1 MPLLLKWPWDNSG
14 VKVREAIRESL
25 GLLTP
30 RDRRLLWFAI
40 AIQMS
45 TAFLDLVGVLL
56 LGLVAALAVTTV
68 QSQPAPAIVS
78 SLADTVGLGGLSDQG
93 LVAVLAGAAAL
104 VLLSKSVFSA
114 LLTRRVFIF
123 LANRQAL
130 VSARLAR
137 ELLSRPLLFLQSRS
151 SQETAYALI
160 QGAGSATISILG
172 QLVIVATEAALL
184 VVLGVALLFVDPI
197 VTVGVV
203 IFFALVALILQRI
216 MGSWA
221 SRLGREGAEA
231 DIASLNTIQDA
242 LLTYREISVLNRRET
257 YINRFQDLRWRS
269 AGVNADRTFIL
280 QAPKYIFEAAMVV
293 GGVALAGVL
302 FLTKDSVAAVATLAL
317 YLVAASRV
325 MPSLLRLQGAALAL
339 RDNAAAA
346 APTFAL
352 AEELGHPTADAVVNV
367 NWHADMLP
375 RSGQRDAHPIS
386 ISMDSVSLT
395 YPGATRPA
403 VVDVTIDVPP
413 GSSIALVG
421 RSGAGKSTLVDLLLG
436 VIEPDSGS
444 VRLNGMSPRDAV
456 SAHPGSIGYV
466 PQAVSLVN
474 GTLRENV
481 ALGLPDGLVTDDQ
494 VWRALQRAHLDETF
508 LQDREGLDTRVGEN
522 GMKLSGGQRQRLGM
536 ARALLLGPSLV
547 VLDEATSA
555 LDAETES
562 SITQV
567 IDALH
572 GSVTTV
578 IVAHRLSTVRHAD
591 VVAYM
596 EQGKITD
603 LGTFEDLRQR
613 VPALARQAELMGLY
627 GSKSVRLR

>member
-1 MPLLLKWPWDNSG
+1 M
-14 VKVREAIRESL
+14 KVREAVRESL
-25 GLLTP
+25 SLLTP
-30 RDRRLLWFAI
+30 RDRRLLWVAI

-45 TAFLDLVGVLL
+45 TSFLDLIGVLL

-68 QSQPAPAIVS
+68 QSQPAPAIVTS
-78 SLADTVGLGGLSDQG
+78 VADALGLSGLSDQA
-93 LVAVLAGAAAL
+93 LVAVLAGVAAI
-104 VLLSKSVFSA
+104 VLLSKSVFSS

-184 VVLGVALLFVDPI
+184 VVLGVALLFIDPI

-203 IFFALVALILQRI
+203 IFFALVALVLQRI

-221 SRLGREGAEA
+221 SRLGKEGAEA

-269 AGVNADRTFIL
+269 ASVNADRTFIL
-280 QAPKYIFEAAMVV
+280 QAPKYVFEAAMVV

-346 APTFAL
+346 ASTFAL
-352 AEELGHPTADAVVNV
+352 AKELDHPTADAVVNA
-367 NWHADMLP
+367 NWHADVIP

-403 VVDVTIDVPP
+403 LVDVTIDVPP

-436 VIEPDSGS
+436 VMEPDSGS
-444 VRLNGMSPRDAV
+444 VKLNGMSPRDAV

-494 VWRALQRAHLDETF
+494 VWRALQRAHLDEPF
-508 LQDREGLDTRVGEN
+508 ARDRDGLDTRVGEN
-522 GMKLSGGQRQRLGM
+522 GVKLSGGQRQRIGI
-536 ARALLLGPSLV
+536 ARALLLGPSLI
-547 VLDEATSA
+547 VLDEATSS
-555 LDAETES
+555 LDAETEQA
-562 SITQV
+562 ITETIRSLQGTVTVV
-567 IDALH
+567 I
-572 GSVTTV
+572 
-578 IVAHRLSTVRHAD
+578 IAHRLSTVRD
-591 VVAYM
+591 VDQVAYL
-596 EQGKITD
+596 ECGSLVGT
-603 LGTFEDLRQR
+603 GTFDAL
-613 VPALARQAELMGLY
+613 VGSIPALATQASLMGL
-627 GSKSVRLR
+627 RP

>member
-1 MPLLLKWPWDNSG
+1 M
-14 VKVREAIRESL
+14 KVREAIRESL
-25 GLLTP
+25 SLLTS
-30 RDRRLLWFAI
+30 RDRRFLWVAI

-45 TAFLDLVGVLL
+45 TSFLDLIGVLL
-56 LGLVAALAVTTV
+56 LGVVAALAVTTV
-68 QSQPAPAIVS
+68 QSQPAPAIVTS
-78 SLADTVGLGGLSDQG
+78 VAEALGLGGLSDQA
-93 LVAVLAGAAAL
+93 LVAVLAGVAAI
-104 VLLSKSVFSA
+104 VLLSKSVFSS

-184 VVLGVALLFVDPI
+184 VVLGVALLFIDPL

-269 AGVNADRTFIL
+269 ASVNADRTFIL
-280 QAPKYIFEAAMVV
+280 QAPKYVFEAAMVV

-325 MPSLLRLQGAALAL
+325 MPSLLRLQGAALTL

-352 AEELGHPTADAVVNV
+352 AEELGRPTADAVVDVKSHDESIPPGGWNE
-367 NWHADMLP
+367 A
-375 RSGQRDAHPIS
+375 RPIS
-386 ISMDSVSLT
+386 ISLDSVSLT
-395 YPGATRPA
+395 YPGADRPA
-403 VVDVTIDVPP
+403 VADVTLEVSP
-413 GSSIALVG
+413 GSSMALVG
-421 RSGAGKSTLVDLLLG
+421 RSGAGKSSLVDLLLG
-436 VIEPDSGS
+436 VIEPDRGN
-444 VRLNGMSPRDAV
+444 VRLSGLSPRELIAER
-456 SAHPGSIGYV
+456 PGSIGYV
-466 PQAVSLVN
+466 PQMVSLVQ
-474 GTLRENV
+474 GTLRDNV
-481 ALGLPDGLVTDDQ
+481 ALGLPEGLVTDAQ
-494 VWRALQRAHLDETF
+494 IRHALARAHLDEAF
-508 LQDREGLDTRVGEN
+508 GRERSGLDTWVGEN
-522 GMKLSGGQRQRLGM
+522 GVKLSGGQRQRIGI
-536 ARALLLGPSLV
+536 ARALLLDPSLI
-547 VLDEATSA
+547 VLDEATSS
-555 LDAETES
+555 LDAETEQA
-562 SITQV
+562 ITETIRSLQ
-567 IDALH
+567 
-572 GSVTTV
+572 GTVTV
-578 IVAHRLSTVRHAD
+578 FIIAHRLSTVRD
-591 VVAYM
+591 VDQVAYL
-596 EQGKITD
+596 ESGSLVGTGTFDVLVGKI
-603 LGTFEDLRQR
+603 
-613 VPALARQAELMGLY
+613 PALARQAKLMGL
-627 GSKSVRLR
+627 RP

>member
-1 MPLLLKWPWDNSG
+1 

-25 GLLTP
+25 SLLTS
-30 RDRRLLWFAI
+30 RDRRFLWVAI

-45 TAFLDLVGVLL
+45 TSFLDLIGVLL
-56 LGLVAALAVTTV
+56 LGVVAALAVTTV
-68 QSQPAPAIVS
+68 QSQPAPAIVTS
-78 SLADTVGLGGLSDQG
+78 VAEALGLGGLSDQA
-93 LVAVLAGAAAL
+93 LVAVLAGVAAI
-104 VLLSKSVFSA
+104 VLLSKSVFSS

-184 VVLGVALLFVDPI
+184 VVLGVALLFIDPL

-269 AGVNADRTFIL
+269 ASVNADRTFIL
-280 QAPKYIFEAAMVV
+280 QAPKYVFEAAMVV

-325 MPSLLRLQGAALAL
+325 MPSLLRLQGAALTL

-352 AEELGHPTADAVVNV
+352 AEELGRPTADAVVDVKSHDESIPPGGWNE
-367 NWHADMLP
+367 A
-375 RSGQRDAHPIS
+375 RPIS
-386 ISMDSVSLT
+386 ISLDSVSLT
-395 YPGATRPA
+395 YPGADRPA
-403 VVDVTIDVPP
+403 VADVTLEVSP
-413 GSSIALVG
+413 GSSMALVG
-421 RSGAGKSTLVDLLLG
+421 RSGAGKSSLVDLLLG
-436 VIEPDSGS
+436 VIEPDRGN
-444 VRLNGMSPRDAV
+444 VRLSGLSPRELIAER
-456 SAHPGSIGYV
+456 PGSIGYV
-466 PQAVSLVN
+466 PQMVSLVQ
-474 GTLRENV
+474 GTLRDNV
-481 ALGLPDGLVTDDQ
+481 ALGLPEGLVTDAQ
-494 VWRALQRAHLDETF
+494 IRHALARAHLDEAF
-508 LQDREGLDTRVGEN
+508 GRERSGLDTWVGEN
-522 GMKLSGGQRQRLGM
+522 GVKLSGGQRQRIGI
-536 ARALLLGPSLV
+536 ARALLLDPSLI
-547 VLDEATSA
+547 VLDEATSS
-555 LDAETES
+555 LDAETEQA
-562 SITQV
+562 ITETIRSLQ
-567 IDALH
+567 
-572 GSVTTV
+572 GTVTV
-578 IVAHRLSTVRHAD
+578 FIIAHRLSTVRD
-591 VVAYM
+591 VDQVAYL
-596 EQGKITD
+596 ESGSLVGTGTFDVLVGKI
-603 LGTFEDLRQR
+603 
-613 VPALARQAELMGLY
+613 PALARQAKLMGL
-627 GSKSVRLR
+627 RP

>member
-1 MPLLLKWPWDNSG
+1 VRPWDNSG

-25 GLLTP
+25 SLLTA
-30 RDRRLLWFAI
+30 RDRRLLWVAI

-45 TAFLDLVGVLL
+45 TSFLDLIGVLF

-68 QSQPAPAIVS
+68 QSQPAPAIVTS
-78 SLADTVGLGGLSDQG
+78 VADALGLGGLSDQA
-93 LVAVLAGAAAL
+93 LVAVLAGLAAI
-104 VLLSKSVFSA
+104 VLLSKSVFSS

-184 VVLGVALLFVDPI
+184 VVLGVALLFIDPL

-203 IFFALVALILQRI
+203 IFFALVALVLQRI

-242 LLTYREISVLNRRET
+242 LLTYREITVLNRREA

-269 AGVNADRTFIL
+269 ASVNADRTFIL
-280 QAPKYIFEAAMVV
+280 QAPKYVFEAAMVV
-293 GGVALAGVL
+293 GGVALAGTL

-325 MPSLLRLQGAALAL
+325 MPSLLRLQGAALTL

-352 AEELGHPTADAVVNV
+352 AEELGRPTADAVVDA
-367 NWHADMLP
+367 NWHDELIP
-375 RSGQRDAHPIS
+375 RGGQRQTQPIA
-386 ISMDSVSLT
+386 ISVDSVSLT

-444 VRLNGMSPRDAV
+444 ITLNGASPRDAV

-481 ALGLPDGLVTDDQ
+481 ALGLPEGLVADER
-494 VWRALQRAHLDETF
+494 VWQALQRAHLDEPF
-508 LQDREGLDTRVGEN
+508 MRDREGLDTRVGEN
-522 GMKLSGGQRQRLGM
+522 GVKLSGGQRQRLGI
-536 ARALLLGPSLV
+536 ARALLLNPSLV

-562 SITQV
+562 NITEV

-578 IVAHRLSTVRHAD
+578 IVAHRLSTVRNAD

-596 EQGKITD
+596 ENGKITD
-603 LGTFEDLRQR
+603 SGTFEDLRRR
-613 VPALARQAELMGLY
+613 VPSLARQAELMGL
-627 GSKSVRLR
+627 